1 LLHVAG
7 WLLAAANVC
16 AYLFVGRALVE
27 THPWNP
33 RPPNSTL
40 LKQACLGEK
49 LAMQSKNVKN
59 SFRKLDADYSG
70 ALDKD
75 EFRAFLVNLNLQVT
89 TCTRTGLAQ
98 REGNMVSCLG
108 NTWRVTWP

>member
-1 LLHVAG
+1 
-7 WLLAAANVC
+7 
-16 AYLFVGRALVE
+16 
-27 THPWNP
+27 
-33 RPPNSTL
+33 
-40 LKQACLGEK
+40 
-49 LAMQSKNVKN
+49 MQSKNVKN

-98 REGNMVSCLG
+98 REGNMVSC
-108 NTWRVTWP
+108 V